1 MYNYRA
7 RSYDPNTGRF
17 LSEDPLGFGGGD
29 TNNYVYVGNS
39 PTGFVDPLGLTK
51 CVVTSTFGP
60 VCSDWRPGLT
70 WVESKGTPRL
80 PVPMELLEP
89 SSTPCG
95 CRQINQ
101 TEDERN
107 KKIAEA
113 IAEFIGTTG
122 GLKGLEHIGEHW
134 GKNWVKRVVPI
145 LDVLDSAL
153 LEYKLR
159 KIARDAEEQIRR
171 VRVEECLEVIPI
183 EN

>member
-1 MYNYRA
+1 MKH
-7 RSYDPNTGRF
+7 
-17 LSEDPLGFGGGD
+17 
-29 TNNYVYVGNS
+29 
-39 PTGFVDPLGLTK
+39 PTVLIAD
-51 CVVTSTFGP
+51 
-60 VCSDWRPGLT
+60 DH
-70 WVESKGTPRL
+70 
-80 PVPMELLEP
+80 
-89 SSTPCG
+89 TPCG

-101 TEDERN
+101 IENERN
-107 KKIAEA
+107 KKIAKA